1 MYISPTLTKVNIES
15 IIINTIIT
23 ICLRFQFKKILRY
36 NFACTTNFSIRV
48 KIESPLSIKYNVEKM
63 FSK

>member
-1 MYISPTLTKVNIES
+1 MKISPILTNANNQS
-15 IIINTIIT
+15 IIINSIIT
-23 ICLRFQFKKILRY
+23 IHLRFQLIEISRY

-48 KIESPLSIKYNVEKM
+48 TTEYPQSIKYNVEKM